1 MFILLGAKTVKTPV
15 KNGLSLRRRCGRC
28 QYLSDLREHSLRQ
41 YFTLFFIPIF
51 PISKGESLLVCDRC
65 GAFSYIQPEDYLGS
79 EREGAFPLDSATK
92 KESIPNAEKLVI
104 VCDYCEGR
112 LRIPMTGRR
121 LLVTCPHCK
130 REFEVKHTAAP

>member
-65 GAFSYIQPEDYLGS
+65 GASCYIQPEDYLGS
-79 EREGAFPLDSATK
+79 EREGSFHTAGSIE
-92 KESIPNAEKLVI
+92 KESVPSAEKLVI

-130 REFEVKHTAAP
+130 REFEVKHTSAP

>member
-15 KNGLSLRRRCGRC
+15 KNGLGLRRRCGSC

-51 PISKGESLLVCDRC
+51 PISKAESLLVCDRC
-65 GAFSYIQPEDYLGS
+65 GASSYIQPEDYLGS
-79 EREGAFPLDSATK
+79 EREGSFHTAGSIE
-92 KESIPNAEKLVI
+92 KESVPNAERLVI
-104 VCDYCEGR
+104 VCDHCEGR
-112 LRIPMTGRR
+112 LRIPLTDRK

-130 REFEVKHTAAP
+130 RQFEV